1 MCAFVCEALPLPL
14 LVLAKTVLPPA
25 IARAK
30 MTQAIDIVLM
40 QSRCFDHTA
49 SALLCFTPESGRQD
63 SPAVSSH
70 RDNDITHHAIDF
82 PSSAANN
89 FASCP

>member
-1 MCAFVCEALPLPL
+1 MVSGQAGLVKGRFDVRFGSQADMC
-14 LVLAKTVLPPA
+14 TA
-25 IARAK
+25 IADVRFTPK
-30 MTQAIDIVLM
+30 SDRK
-40 QSRCFDHTA
+40 SRHTA
-49 SALLCFTPESGRQD
+49 NGHVCFTPESGRQD

-70 RDNDITHHAIDF
+70 RNKDITHHAIDF

>member
-1 MCAFVCEALPLPL
+1 LKDPGNVRFGSQADMCA
-14 LVLAKTVLPPA
+14 AKCDVRFTPKSD
-25 IARAK
+25 RK
-30 MTQAIDIVLM
+30 
-40 QSRCFDHTA
+40 SRHTA
-49 SALLCFTPESGRQD
+49 NGHVCFTPESGRQD

-70 RDNDITHHAIDF
+70 RNKDITHHAIDF